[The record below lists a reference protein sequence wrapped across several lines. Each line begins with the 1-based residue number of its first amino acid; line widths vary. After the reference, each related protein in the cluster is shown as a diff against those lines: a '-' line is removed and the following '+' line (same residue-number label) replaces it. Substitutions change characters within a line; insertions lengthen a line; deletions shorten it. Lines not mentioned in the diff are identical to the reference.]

1 MQKIILGGLVCFL
14 VMVLVIGVVVTFY
27 APPAA
32 PAEAARQSGDDCQT
46 NSFGYLL
53 ALKEGNSI
61 AAAYWKPGVRPS
73 TLYSVTK
80 FDGIKHGSALQ
91 RNGQPY
97 KNPRIYYQYEVESST
112 HGGLPIRK
120 RWDVVMER
128 NRVLPPFR

>member
-14 VMVLVIGVVVTFY
+14 IMVVVIGVALTFY
-27 APPAA
+27 APPPA
-32 PAEAARQSGDDCQT
+32 PTQAARQSGDDCQT

-61 AAAYWKPGVRPS
+61 AAAYWKPGVRPA

-80 FDGIKHGSALQ
+80 FDEIRQGSALQ

-97 KNPRIYYQYEVESST
+97 KNPRVYYQYEVESST
-112 HGGLPIRK
+112 RGGIAIRK
-120 RWDVVMER
+120 RWNVV
-128 NRVLPPFR
+128 